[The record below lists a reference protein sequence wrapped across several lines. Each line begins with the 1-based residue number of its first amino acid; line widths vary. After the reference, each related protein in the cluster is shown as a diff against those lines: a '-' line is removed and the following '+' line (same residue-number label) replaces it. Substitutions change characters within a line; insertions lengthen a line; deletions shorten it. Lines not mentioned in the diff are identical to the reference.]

1 MKPNSCRLLV
11 RLFVGLAI
19 SCLAAQAQQIIPLS
33 LETIGGS
40 QRLVI
45 YAGINGGAASPYL
58 FDTGSPGFNAAY
70 YNGPYTGP
78 GSNPF
83 DWASTGTA
91 VADADVYYSGFGYK
105 LNAVYVPTIEIYRK
119 TNLATPEVILSS
131 TSVNPGSSGFVIGQV
146 TERITA
152 SAGPGDWTNRQGEHF
167 DYDASFTSNMAA
179 GAAPLASGLYGTFG
193 AGLFA
198 TKNITSAGGTDY
210 VNGSVLGQATTTGW
224 AVVANSDPDD
234 AHAILGLDAG
244 LRSQFTSSVSW
255 TATSAD
261 PFPNSNAA
269 SSTEFGGGRFEFA
282 LSGGGHPVVTWTNGT
297 LLDTGT
303 QNNNLNAENSSASDL
318 SFYETNAPLVDA
330 GHTIRVAGD
339 GIVTVSDDYSFQ
351 TTTSG
356 LETYHANVMP
366 DATSND
372 HSTVGI
378 GFFLNKSVAFDLENQ
393 QTLYTSA
400 VVPEPGS
407 IFLLGMAGLAVGF
420 RRWRCR
426 GRSSQNL

>member
-1 MKPNSCRLLV
+1 MKPNFCQPLA
-11 RLFVGLAI
+11 RLFVGLFL

-45 YAGINGGAASPYL
+45 YAGINGGAAYPYL

-83 DWASTGTA
+83 DWASTGTV
-91 VADADVYYSGFGYK
+91 VADADVYYSDFGYK
-105 LNAVYVPTIEIYRK
+105 LNAVYVPTIEIYK
-119 TNLATPEVILSS
+119 KHNLATPEVILSS
-131 TSVNPGSSGFVIGQV
+131 TSVNPGSPGFVIGQV
-146 TERITA
+146 THRITA
-152 SAGPGDWTNRQGEHF
+152 AAGPGDWTNRQGDHF
-167 DYDASFTSNMAA
+167 DYDASFTSNMAS

-198 TKNITSAGGTDY
+198 TKNITSPGGTDY

-224 AVVANSDPDD
+224 AVIANSDPDH

-255 TATSAD
+255 TATGAD
-261 PFPNSNAA
+261 PFPNSNAT
-269 SSTEFGGGRFEFA
+269 SSTEFGGGRFEFE
-282 LSGGGHPVVTWTNGT
+282 LSGGGHPAVTWTNGT

-318 SFYETNAPLVDA
+318 ALYETHAPLVDA

-339 GIVTVSDDYSFQ
+339 GIASDHYSFQ

-356 LETYHANVMP
+356 LETYHANVKP

-400 VVPEPGS
+400 VVPEPGP

-420 RRWRCR
+420 RWLRCR
-426 GRSSQNL
+426 RKSS